1 MNDTPRIGAKLTLVD
16 ADSIVLNQW
25 ELDEWDN
32 LHRSPEGTL
41 GKEIYNELVIAAK
54 SKARTN
60 RKNSK

>member
-1 MNDTPRIGAKLTLVD
+1 MPDTPKIGAKLTLVD

-25 ELDEWDN
+25 DLDEWDN

-54 SKARTN
+54 SKSKAK